1 MASSKKPF
9 GQGSLMKLDH
19 GTPKDD
25 CEDEDNQLI
34 YENRVVACSLN
45 AAPDDASEV
54 GKRRY

>member
-1 MASSKKPF
+1 ME
-9 GQGSLMKLDH
+9 LDH

-25 CEDEDNQLI
+25 CEDEDNQQI